1 MMINSSGRLYRSG
14 HSFVMIS
21 DDNTYEWNCDVV
33 FQPHMQMGYW
43 FWIGSTLTAW
53 RTCFLTLLVW
63 AVPKRQPGAPA
74 VFDFFLTFLVCDE
87 ESDYQALTIDGGDH
101 RNPANFIIRRFANI
115 GTLEHTI
122 NRQALL
128 DQTRMSTDPLTV
140 LSLHSCTHRF
150 PSVRLYQ
157 SHPAEAPLTQ

>member
-1 MMINSSGRLYRSG
+1 MDVKNLLPSAGSCTRS
-14 HSFVMIS
+14 IS
-21 DDNTYEWNCDVV
+21 DNANGVLDA
-33 FQPHMQMGYW
+33 M
-43 FWIGSTLTAW
+43 L
-53 RTCFLTLLVW
+53 RLVW
-63 AVPKRQPGAPA
+63 EVPKRQPGAPA